1 MDRTS
6 LCWLLPYFTDS
17 KQIKLQWNLSK
28 LIMGY
33 EILGNLT
40 FNKFYSWSRN
50 HDDIIIFQ
58 LQGSLLYQ
66 LVFHYKV
73 NETSAYSSHQKS
85 KFDDSSKI
93 NWNPFSNT
101 FILQSKNFGLQEVR
115 IFFHSDDFKN
125 LNTL

>member
-6 LCWLLPYFTDS
+6 LCWLLPCFTDS

-40 FNKFYSWSRN
+40 FNKFYSRSRN

>member
-1 MDRTS
+1 
-6 LCWLLPYFTDS
+6 
-17 KQIKLQWNLSK
+17 
-28 LIMGY
+28 MGY

-40 FNKFYSWSRN
+40 FNKFHSRSRN

-101 FILQSKNFGLQEVR
+101 FILQSKNFSLLEVR
-115 IFFHSDDFKN
+115 MFLMIVKIDILSSSELLLVTIERFWSVCS
-125 LNTL
+125 

>member
-40 FNKFYSWSRN
+40 FNKFYSRSRN

-101 FILQSKNFGLQEVR
+101 FILQSKNFGLLEVR